1 MIARKT
7 VLCLAISQL
16 VAWGISYY
24 LIGVFGGLIA
34 ADFGWSSE
42 IVYGGFAA
50 ALLVMGLTSPLIGR
64 LIDRNGG
71 RPVMIVGALL
81 NAIGCIGLAL
91 SGGLI
96 SYYAAWICLGI
107 AMRLTLYDA
116 AFAALARIGGAEARR
131 PISQIT
137 LLGGLASTVLW
148 PVGHALAEQFGW
160 RGAVVAY
167 AGFALLTIPLYLTI
181 PTASAKPTDVI
192 KTVSLA
198 PPLAKN
204 PRDVMIL
211 GALYAVIASMA
222 NFLNAGMSAHMVGV
236 LTGVGLTAATAVWV
250 SALRGVGQSLSR
262 FCEVLFGGRI
272 DPLKLNLLATLVL
285 PIAFA
290 AGLFSGTSLPAA
302 IVFASLYG
310 AGNGLLTITRGTMPL
325 VLFDPRSYGTLVG
338 RLIAPSFIFSAAAP
352 VVYAFIIERFGNSG
366 ALYLSQ
372 AAAAIALLA
381 GVLLLTLCRSRR
393 PA

>member
-1 MIARKT
+1 MISRKT
-7 VLCLAISQL
+7 VLCLAVSQL

-24 LIGVFGGLIA
+24 LVGVFGGLIA

-50 ALLVMGLTSPLIGR
+50 ALLVMGLTSPAIGR
-64 LIDRNGG
+64 LINQNGG
-71 RPVMIVGALL
+71 RQAMIAGALL
-81 NAIGCIGLAL
+81 NAVGCLGLAL
-91 SGGLI
+91 SAGLI
-96 SYYAAWICLGI
+96 SYYAAWICLGL

-116 AFAALARIGGAEARR
+116 AFATLAQIGGAQARR

-137 LLGGLASTVLW
+137 LLGGLASSVLW
-148 PVGHALAEQFGW
+148 PIGHALAEHFGW
-160 RGAVVAY
+160 RVAVVVY
-167 AGFALLTIPLYLTI
+167 AVFALLTIPLYLAI
-181 PTASAKPTDVI
+181 PAARAKAGDRP
-192 KTVSLA
+192 KTVSSP
-198 PPLAKN
+198 PPLAKSS
-204 PRDVMIL
+204 RDVVVL
-211 GALYAVIASMA
+211 GSLYAVIASMA

-236 LTGVGLTAATAVWV
+236 LTGVGLTATAAVWIA
-250 SALRGVGQSLSR
+250 ALRGVGQSLSR

-272 DPLKLNLLATLVL
+272 DPLKLNLLATLML

-290 AGLFSGTSLPAA
+290 AGLFSGTSLTAA

-338 RLIAPSFIFSAAAP
+338 RLIAPSFVFSAVAP
-352 VVYAFIIERFGNSG
+352 VAYAFVIERFGDSG

-372 AAAAIALLA
+372 AVAAIALLA
-381 GVLLLTLCRSRR
+381 SLLLLMQGRR
-393 PA
+393 AKPL